1 MTSELTISPELVEGL
16 SECTVGSTESLTV
29 QVKITQNDEQGF
41 KAEVLNVEKGD
52 LYEEEAES
60 EAEEV
65 EELPSKE
72 KGPKGNPALMVIIG
86 GGKPPK
92 K

>member
-1 MTSELTISPELVEGL
+1 MNDELSITPELAEGL

-29 QVKITQNDEQGF
+29 QVKITQNDEQGL

-52 LYEEEAES
+52 LYEEEEAS
-60 EAEEV
+60 EEADV
-65 EELPSKE
+65 EEPPTKE
-72 KGPKGNPALMVIIG
+72 SGPKGNPALMVIIG
-86 GGKPPK
+86 GKPPK